1 MASIVINIFLAFQ
14 TDILYLNV
22 YYLVNINYHI
32 YFNILLV
39 VHIFVYFPS
48 TYFLEG
54 RKCTKVITSFSLNK
68 VIVLYC
74 C

>member
-1 MASIVINIFLAFQ
+1 MLAFQ

-22 YYLVNINYHI
+22 YYLVNINSI
-32 YFNILLV
+32 FISIFLLF
-39 VHIFVYFPS
+39 VHIFAYFSS

-54 RKCTKVITSFSLNK
+54 RKCSKVVTITSFSLNK